1 MELTK
6 IKTPGKPTRGNIGIG
21 TPIPP
26 IKRLKLISN
35 EDFED
40 IVLEWAYDYLKIKY
54 DSVYRIGGA
63 GDKGRDVVAIL
74 AGEDISK
81 FDIYQCKHY
90 GGLLAPSSFWVEFG
104 KLCYYTFKKD
114 YEIPQNYYIVT
125 ADGLGPAMLT
135 YLANPSTINDDLI
148 KNWDKYCKKGITA
161 IEDITLD
168 QTLESYI
175 KSFDFKIVKEIQP
188 IRLIDEYSQTKWFKY
203 RFGGGLKKR
212 PKAELPFETV
222 DETEARLPY
231 ITQLLKVY
239 SKYQDKEFKNVLEL
253 QEDEYI
259 DGHFKRQRFDFHTAQ
274 SLKRFSRDEFIDEDP
289 YEEAKSEIY
298 SGVVDI
304 TVKKFGN
311 ELEKVNST
319 LEVARSLSLDGNE
332 LGKINP
338 SDKVG
343 MCHELVNDNKLKWV
357 K

>member
-1 MELTK
+1 MELIE
-6 IKTPGKPTRGNIGIG
+6 IKRPGRPVGGDIGPG

-26 IKRLKLISN
+26 LKKLKIISN
-35 EDFED
+35 DDFED
-40 IVLEWAYDYLKIKY
+40 IVLEWAYDYLKLEY
-54 DSVYRIGGA
+54 YSVYRIGGA
-63 GDKGRDVVAIL
+63 GDKGRDVVALL
-74 AGEDISK
+74 AGDDSSQ

-114 YEIPQNYYIVT
+114 YDIPQNYYIVT
-125 ADGLGPAMLT
+125 ADGLGPAMKD

-161 IEDITLD
+161 TKDIKLD
-168 QTLESYI
+168 KNLESYI

-188 IRLIDEYSQTKWFKY
+188 IRLIDEYSKTKWFKY

-212 PKAELPFETV
+212 PKAGLPPEIV
-222 DETEARLPY
+222 DDIEAKLPY

-239 SKYQDKEFKNVLEL
+239 SLYQGKEFKNVAEI
-253 QEDEYI
+253 QEADYI
-259 DGHFKRQRFDFHTAQ
+259 GGHFKRQRFDFHTAQ
-274 SLKRFSRDEFIDEDP
+274 TLKRFSRDEFIDEDP
-289 YEEAKSEIY
+289 YEEAKLEIY
-298 SGVVDI
+298 SGVIDI
-304 TVKKFGN
+304 TVKRFSD